1 MPLPEPRIS
10 GELALEVTLAERRSV
25 REYTRDPLT
34 LAEVAQLLWAGQGA
48 THSGTKRTVP
58 SAGALY
64 PIELYLL
71 AGDVTGLETGL
82 YRYRVGGHDLVE
94 VSRQDVRAN
103 LADAALGQD
112 QVKAAPAVIVIAGAV
127 GRTATEYGQRA
138 TRYVLMEVGSAA
150 QNIHLQAAALRLGTV
165 FIGAFR
171 DARVMQILGM
181 PDEESP
187 FCIMPLGTPHKDV
200 TVGFYRKTGLYVSI
214 HDYIAGNKT
223 R

>member
-1 MPLPEPRIS
+1 MARQSDARIVPLPALRLA
-10 GELALEVTLAERRSV
+10 GEVALEAAFAERRSV

-48 THSGTKRTVP
+48 TQSGARRTVP

-71 AGDVTGLETGL
+71 SGDVTGLETGL
-82 YRYRVGGHDLVE
+82 YRYRVIGHDLVE
-94 VSRQDVRAN
+94 LSRQDLRAE

-112 QVKAAPAVIVIAGAV
+112 QVKVAPAVIAIAGAV
-127 GRTATEYGQRA
+127 ARTASKYGQRA

-165 FIGAFR
+165 VIGAFR
-171 DARVMQILGM
+171 DARVMQVLGM
-181 PDEESP
+181 SDEESP
-187 FCIMPLGTPHKDV
+187 FCIMPIGRP
-200 TVGFYRKTGLYVSI
+200 R
-214 HDYIAGNKT
+214 
-223 R
+223 

>member
-1 MPLPEPRIS
+1 MARQSDARIVPLPRPQLA
-10 GELALEVTLAERRSV
+10 GEVALKTAFAERRSV

-34 LAEVAQLLWAGQGA
+34 LAEVAQVLWAGQGA
-48 THSGTKRTVP
+48 THSGARRTVP

-82 YRYRVGGHDLVE
+82 YRYRVAGHDLAE
-94 VSRQDVRAN
+94 LGQQDLRAK

-112 QVKAAPAVIVIAGAV
+112 QVKAAPAVIVITGAV
-127 GRTATEYGQRA
+127 GRTASKYGQRA

-165 FIGAFR
+165 VIGAFT
-171 DARVMQILGM
+171 DARVMQVLGM

-187 FCIMPLGTPHKDV
+187 FCIMPLGRP
-200 TVGFYRKTGLYVSI
+200 R
-214 HDYIAGNKT
+214 
-223 R
+223 